1 MAMSKVSIFI
11 RTYKRDIAWLDFCL
25 QSIQANLKGWDEIVV
40 CIPEGQEHHLRFAQ
54 GVKIVTSPVYK
65 EDYVGQQVSKL
76 LSHRHVS
83 GDLVLIVDSDLVFLP
98 GASIQDYMEG
108 DKPRIMTCRWPVPP
122 DRLTIKW
129 RPIIAKLFGET
140 PPCSFM
146 QGHGARL
153 FRKSTL
159 EAFCGRFP
167 DIDGYA
173 RRQPRK
179 EFSEFQFLGF
189 YVYLHEQENYCLHE
203 LSDRPLPSYH
213 TRQYWNVDGISS
225 AVLAEMAREGLFP
238 RWPSTLSPL
247 DKFKRWLSQTTR
259 HTKQWVK
266 SLGRPSH

>member
-1 MAMSKVSIFI
+1 MTMPKVSIFI
-11 RTYKRDIAWLDFCL
+11 RTYKRDVAWLDFCL
-25 QSIQANLKGWDEIVV
+25 QSIRRNLKGWDEIVV
-40 CIPEGQEHHLRFAQ
+40 CIPEGQEHHLRFAD
-54 GVKIVTSPVYK
+54 GIKIVTSPVYK
-65 EDYVGQQVSKL
+65 EDYVGQQVSKIL
-76 LSHRHVS
+76 CHQHVS

-98 GASIQDYMEG
+98 GASIADYMEG

-159 EAFCGRFP
+159 EAFCRRFP

-189 YVYLHEQENYCLHE
+189 YVHLNERSEYRLFELTEN
-203 LSDRPLPSYH
+203 RTPTFH
-213 TRQYWNVDGISS
+213 TRQYWNADGITSE
-225 AVLAEMAREGLFP
+225 VLSEMAAEGLFQ
-238 RWPSTLSPL
+238 RWPNTLSAL
-247 DKFKRWLSQTTR
+247 DRFKQWLSQTTR
-259 HTKQWVK
+259 RTKQRLK
-266 SLGRPSH
+266 SAGLIRT